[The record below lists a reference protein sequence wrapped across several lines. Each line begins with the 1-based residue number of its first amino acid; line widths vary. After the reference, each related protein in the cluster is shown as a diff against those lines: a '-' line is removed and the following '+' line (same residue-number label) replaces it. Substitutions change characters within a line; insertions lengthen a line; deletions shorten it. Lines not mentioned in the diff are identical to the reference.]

1 MLFSVLSSAGGT
13 APCVRLAPWCNPGL
27 WWRPAAGSRWLL
39 AKQRQPRTP
48 AAQPAE
54 APPRPAL
61 QEVSQCML
69 LEREV
74 EVQYRARMRK
84 ALQDKV
90 NAAADSLLSQS
101 PTCAR
106 CSQPMQR
113 HDSET
118 VSWVAR
124 FGRLHATVTRY
135 RYPACKDERRP
146 LLDLLGVEPGR
157 ISGSLARLW
166 ALLAVGAHA
175 GGAMGLVA
183 VGRQNQ
189 PHEGLEGSPA
199 IGRVGRRL

>member
-1 MLFSVLSSAGGT
+1 
-13 APCVRLAPWCNPGL
+13 
-27 WWRPAAGSRWLL
+27 
-39 AKQRQPRTP
+39 
-48 AAQPAE
+48 
-54 APPRPAL
+54 
-61 QEVSQCML
+61 ML

-74 EVQYRARMRK
+74 ELQYRPHMLE
-84 ALQDKV
+84 ALQNKV
-90 NAAADSLLSQS
+90 NAVADSLRGQT
-101 PTCAR
+101 PTCSR
-106 CSQPMQR
+106 CSRPMKR
-113 HDSET
+113 HDAET
-118 VSWVAR
+118 VSWEAR
-124 FGRLHATVTRY
+124 VGQLHALVDRY
-135 RYPACKDERRP
+135 RCPNCNDEHRP